1 MIYQGQTNLFGR
13 PSKTFL
19 KRCHLDPTLK
29 SFLCPQ
35 FTDFLDKVVFVLDKA
50 FKPSLMFAGRA
61 WAYPSETP
69 FRFSTLMLV
78 SKGRST

>member
-1 MIYQGQTNLFGR
+1 M
-13 PSKTFL
+13 
-19 KRCHLDPTLK
+19 LK

-35 FTDFLDKVVFVLDKA
+35 FTNFLDKVVFVLDKA
-50 FKPSLMFAGRA
+50 FKPSLMFTGRA

-78 SKGRST
+78 SKGRSTGKVFHSGKFQSYPHTLD